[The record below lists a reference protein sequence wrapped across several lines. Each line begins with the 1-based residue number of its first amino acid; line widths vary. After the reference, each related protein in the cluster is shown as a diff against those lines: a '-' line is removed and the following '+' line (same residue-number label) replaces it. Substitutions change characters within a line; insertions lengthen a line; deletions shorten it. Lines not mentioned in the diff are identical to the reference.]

1 MKYKIGDVVRLK
13 SAEELI
19 KLGCENRASSCAGGK
34 EVLIVGFYN
43 DKYVMKFLENENFLC
58 FKEIYIEKII
68 NKANL
73 LETYTFDEL
82 KKRVDALKDYAT
94 KLSSE
99 LNIGLSIEVETEVEN
114 VCVGVNYRSTKGSSR
129 INIID

>member
-1 MKYKIGDVVRLK
+1 MKYKIGDVVRMK

-19 KLGCENRASSCAGGK
+19 KLGCENGASFCAGGK
-34 EVLIVGFYN
+34 EVFIVGFYN

-82 KKRVDALKDYAT
+82 KKRVDALKEYAT

-99 LNIGLSIEVETEVEN
+99 LNIGLSIDLETEIECDDWN
-114 VCVGVNYRSTKGSSR
+114 RKSAKGFSR
-129 INIID
+129 INIMD

>member
-1 MKYKIGDVVRLK
+1 MKYKVGDVVRLK

-19 KLGCENRASSCAGGK
+19 NSGTWSKSCAKECGGK
-34 EVLIVGFYN
+34 SYKIDDIGNCNYWSGGLTFG
-43 DKYVMKFLENENFLC
+43 DDS
-58 FKEIYIEKII
+58 IECLVSEAEMPKQE
-68 NKANL
+68 A
-73 LETYTFDEL
+73 TYTFDEL

-99 LNIGLSIEVETEVEN
+99 LNVGLSIEVETEVEN

-129 INIID
+129 INIMD

>member
-19 KLGCENRASSCAGGK
+19 KEDVTNERSARERGGK
-34 EVLIVGFYN
+34 SYKIDDIVNGVYWSGNFGFSEDIIECLVSEEEVLKRG
-43 DKYVMKFLENENFLC
+43 
-58 FKEIYIEKII
+58 
-68 NKANL
+68 A
-73 LETYTFDEL
+73 TYTLDEL

-99 LNIGLSIEVETEVEN
+99 LNVGLSIEVETEFKDCGFGKE
-114 VCVGVNYRSTKGSSR
+114 YKGSSR
-129 INIID
+129 INIMY